1 MKELKILLYRNW
13 LEFKKKYLSYI
24 FLWSLL
30 PMMFYLLLTLPLSEY
45 IKQVPVLEI
54 SYESW
59 ALPGIWICSSSLFAY
74 VYCFS
79 RLRNLI
85 IEDNQLEKY
94 LKAPISNGQFL
105 FSLLIT
111 SIFFGIIQLS
121 ISMFIT
127 LNLGIGTTISNMDLF
142 LIFFNIFFLIIF
154 FSILGL
160 LLSFYIKDNLFS
172 GLVIFIIFIF
182 LSFSLGTINP
192 IPIEANNFF
201 ELIKKLPLYEIVL
214 NTQRVIGQKSINV
227 TPIVTVAII
236 NSILFVIVLAIS
248 YKKFRK

>member
-1 MKELKILLYRNW
+1 MKELKILLYRDW

-30 PMMFYLLLTLPLSEY
+30 PMMFYLLLILPLSEY
-45 IKQVPVLEI
+45 IEQVPILNI

-79 RLRNLI
+79 RLRSLI
-85 IEDNQLEKY
+85 IEDQLLEKY

-111 SIFFGIIQLS
+111 SVFFGIIQLS

-127 LNLGIGTTISNMDLF
+127 LNLGVSATIPNMDLL
-142 LIFFNIFFLIIF
+142 LIFFNIIFLIIF

-160 LLSFYIKDNLFS
+160 LLSFYIKDDLFS

-182 LSFSLGTINP
+182 LSFTLGTINP
-192 IPIEANNFF
+192 IPIETNYFF
-201 ELIKKLPLYEIVL
+201 ELIKKLPIYEIVF
-214 NTQRVIGQKSINV
+214 NTQKVIGQQSINV
-227 TPIVTVAII
+227 TPMVTTSII
-236 NSILFVIVLAIS
+236 NSILFIIVLAIS
-248 YKKFRK
+248 YKRFRK